1 MKPAPP
7 AAVCESGCP
16 HLHTPEQTSP
26 LIGGALTP
34 RTLRDKAGRGEI
46 EHTRIGRK
54 ILFSHANI
62 TQLITDGASGAPAP
76 LRRDSRRHS

>member
-1 MKPAPP
+1 MTTPT
-7 AAVCESGCP
+7 AAACEIACP
-16 HLHTPEQTSP
+16 HLHTPEETSP
-26 LIGGALTP
+26 LIGNAWTA

-54 ILFSHANI
+54 ILFSHPNI
-62 TQLITDGASGAPAP
+62 ARLIADGVSGRATR